1 MAVTRDVYV
10 YMYAAALFLAF
21 AASLTALYF
30 YAVRDYA
37 DMIFSALVAFAAYIN
52 TRIVLFFLSR
62 KE

>member
-1 MAVTRDVYV
+1 MAVSREACVYI
-10 YMYAAALFLAF
+10 YAAALFLAF
-21 AASLTALYF
+21 AASLAALYF

-37 DMIFSALVAFAAYIN
+37 DMIFSALAAFAAYLT